1 MKQYEIITLTN
12 GNPTVYA
19 ENKHQAWE
27 MASEIFNDVMDVKF
41 VKYV

>member
-12 GNPTVYA
+12 GRQTVYA

-27 MASEIFNDVMDVKF
+27 MASEIFNDIMDVKF
-41 VKYV
+41 VKNV